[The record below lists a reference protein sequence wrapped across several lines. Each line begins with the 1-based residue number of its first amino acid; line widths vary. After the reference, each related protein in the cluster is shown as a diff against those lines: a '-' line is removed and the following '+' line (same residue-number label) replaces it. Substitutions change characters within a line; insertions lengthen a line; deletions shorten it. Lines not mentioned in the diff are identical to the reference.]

1 MAAYQITQ
9 TITDPGTA
17 PARTDPDNFDARA
30 DAFLLAFTA
39 WGAAGTGELNVW
51 SSQVNALSTA
61 VNGYSTAASA
71 AQTAAETAE
80 TNAEA
85 AQAAAEAA
93 QAAAEAAE
101 AGAIAA
107 GNVSVYAG
115 GTTYAAGDFVLDSA
129 DNYKM
134 YTSQA
139 GSNTGN
145 TPNSDD
151 GSWWLPSIIT
161 PRVIT
166 KTSSDTLTTSEL
178 SGLTTI
184 DNNGAGAEVI
194 MTWAALVNAQECTFY
209 VTDAQYLQIKV
220 PAGSTI
226 RNGSDESADN
236 GYIRSTTVGDWVHI
250 KAMPDGLVVMG
261 FNLGGTWL
269 MDE

>member
-1 MAAYQITQ
+1 MAAYQIAQ
-9 TITDPGTA
+9 TISDPGTA
-17 PARTDPDNFDARA
+17 PQRTDPDNFDTRA
-30 DAFLLAFTA
+30 DAFLTVLSL
-39 WGAAGTGELNVW
+39 WGAATTGELIVLTA
-51 SSQVNALSTA
+51 QMNALSTA
-61 VNGYSTAASA
+61 VDGYSTDAET
-71 AQTAAETAE
+71 AQTAAEL
-80 TNAEA
+80 
-85 AQAAAEAA
+85 AQT
-93 QAAAEAAE
+93 AAEAAE

-107 GNVSVYAG
+107 SNVSVYAG